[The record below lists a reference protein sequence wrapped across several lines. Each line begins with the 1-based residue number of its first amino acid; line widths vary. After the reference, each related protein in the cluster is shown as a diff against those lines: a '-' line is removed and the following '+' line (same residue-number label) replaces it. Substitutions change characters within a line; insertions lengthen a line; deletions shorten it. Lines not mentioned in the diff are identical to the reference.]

1 MKSAKLLNEK
11 PPFLKGLSVPEVMLY
26 TGMMTVMG
34 LIAGI
39 ILSIALQ
46 SLTPV
51 LIGFVAG
58 VAAILWLPKQLANRI
73 IRWRSGNPVGWLYQR
88 IHYAFY
94 PRQYISLSGVYHNK
108 KDNTHV

>member
-26 TGMMTVMG
+26 TGVMTVVG
-34 LIAGI
+34 LVIGTV
-39 ILSIALQ
+39 LSIVLQ

-51 LIGFVAG
+51 LVGFVAG

-73 IRWRSGNPVGWLYQR
+73 IRWRSGKPVGWLYQR
-88 IHYAFY
+88 INYALY
-94 PRQYISLSGVYHNK
+94 PRLYTSLSGVYHNK